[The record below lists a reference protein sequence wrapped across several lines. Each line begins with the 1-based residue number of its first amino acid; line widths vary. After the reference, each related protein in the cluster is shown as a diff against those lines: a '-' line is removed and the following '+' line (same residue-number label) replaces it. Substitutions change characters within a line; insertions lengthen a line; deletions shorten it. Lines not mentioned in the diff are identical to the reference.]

1 MVAVHLLRGAR
12 RPLDISL
19 IERRSAM
26 GQGLAYSTTLGTHV
40 LNVPAA
46 RMGAF
51 AESIDDFQR
60 WLKALEPEFG
70 AFAADGFVPR
80 IWYGTYLRAI
90 LAEAE
95 ICRGRRGPAAT
106 ARSTRSNSVELGAE
120 AASRSAVASGD
131 RI

>member
-1 MVAVHLLRGAR
+1 MVAAHLLRAAR
-12 RPLDISL
+12 RPLEISL
-19 IERRSAM
+19 IERRSVM

-51 AESIDDFQR
+51 AESVDDFQR

-95 ICRGRRGPAAT
+95 IAAHRWRPAQPTRGFGRIRGPDAGRRRRRFGF
-106 ARSTRSNSVELGAE
+106 G
-120 AASRSAVASGD
+120 
-131 RI
+131 